1 VARARRTTLLAVA
14 ATATLAVATAVVVLA
29 PLPGT
34 PVARPADDAAPEDV
48 VHAYT
53 AALAAHD
60 CDTVRALRA
69 PSAHPSPWC
78 EALSSLTDVSVGA
91 PLPQDARGAGLPAT
105 ADVVQVPVTFTVD
118 WRPFRDDG
126 SLDEGPTTWGYVLVR
141 ETARD
146 PWRVADEGVG

>member
-1 VARARRTTLLAVA
+1 MARARRTTLLAVA

-60 CDTVRALRA
+60 CDTVSALRT
-69 PSAHPSPWC
+69 PSAPPSAWC
-78 EALSSLTDVSVGA
+78 DALSSLTDVRVGTA
-91 PLPQDARGAGLPAT
+91 LADDAAASTTGAAS
-105 ADVVQVPVTFTVD
+105 AVHVPVTFTVD

-126 SLDEGPTTWGYVLVR
+126 SMDEGPTTWGYVLVR
-141 ETARD
+141 ETAAD